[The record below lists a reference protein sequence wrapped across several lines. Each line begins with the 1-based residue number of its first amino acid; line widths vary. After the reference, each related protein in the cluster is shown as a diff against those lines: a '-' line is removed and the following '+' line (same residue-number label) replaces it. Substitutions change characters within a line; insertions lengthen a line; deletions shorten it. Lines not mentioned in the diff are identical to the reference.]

1 MESHKSLSNVIL
13 LSHEIPIKQQQTSYT
28 INVNV
33 SEEKAHLNI
42 ASDQCDLRTEG

>member
-33 SEEKAHLNI
+33 SEEIAHLNI
-42 ASDQCDLRTEG
+42 ASDQCDLRT